1 MKITKENSQNEL
13 TLSVAGRIDT
23 ITSKELDTEI
33 ASEMGTFNSMVMDL
47 SDLTYISSAGLR
59 ILIATQKKLKASNT
73 PFVIKN
79 VNEPVGE
86 ILRMSGID
94 KILTIE

>member
-1 MKITKENSQNEL
+1 MKITKEHNQDEL

-73 PFVIKN
+73 PLVIKN

>member
-1 MKITKENSQNEL
+1 MKITKEHNQDEL

-23 ITSKELDTEI
+23 ITSKELDAEI
-33 ASEMGTFNSMVMDL
+33 ASEMGTFNSLVMDF

-73 PFVIKN
+73 PLVIKN